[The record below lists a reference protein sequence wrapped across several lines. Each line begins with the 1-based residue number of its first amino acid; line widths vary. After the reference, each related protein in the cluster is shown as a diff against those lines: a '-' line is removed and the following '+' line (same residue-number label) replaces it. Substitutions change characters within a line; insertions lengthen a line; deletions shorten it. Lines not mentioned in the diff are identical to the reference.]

1 MRNFFFLP
9 KYMAVL
15 LPFSFMLVCVIIF
28 APSGLSLL
36 NSEAMAT
43 FKNIFNG
50 IFLESIPFVL
60 AGALLSSILH
70 LTIPEHTISRW
81 IPKNPLLAILFAC
94 SIGIVFPICECGMVP
109 LVRRLI
115 QKGMPVY
122 MAMVFILAG
131 PILNPVV
138 FGSTYTAF
146 RTHPEIA
153 YARMG
158 LALLVSISIG
168 VILYLTLKESPLRL
182 SNSDKRNTSI
192 TGHQHHPVHLRNH
205 EHHHSKNRFM
215 AVLVHSADELFGM
228 GKYLILGCLLTAGIQ
243 TMVAKESLTAI
254 GGHPLGAYAF
264 MMGFSFLLSLCST
277 SDAFVASTFLPSFST
292 GSLLAFLI
300 LGPMLDFKNFMML
313 LAAFKARFV
322 LFFMFLVLSLVF
334 IFSFLGDQ
342 LIQHLN

>member
-1 MRNFFFLP
+1 
-9 KYMAVL
+9 MAIL
-15 LPFSFMLVCVIIF
+15 IPFSFLLVSAIVF
-28 APSGLSLL
+28 APSALSLL
-36 NSEAMAT
+36 NSDAAAT

-50 IFLESIPFVL
+50 IFLEAIPFVL

-70 LTIPEHTISRW
+70 VVIPEQMINRW
-81 IPKNPLLAILFAC
+81 IPRNPLAAILFAC
-94 SIGIVFPICECGMVP
+94 SIGLVFPICECGMIP

-131 PILNPVV
+131 PILNPIV

-168 VILYLTLKESPLRL
+168 FILYITLKESPLKL
-182 SNSDKRNTSI
+182 SNSTKHNGSSS
-192 TGHQHHPVHLRNH
+192 QHHH
-205 EHHHSKNRFM
+205 EHDHHHHPKNRLS
-215 AVLVHSADELFGM
+215 AVLVHTADELFGM

-243 TMVAKESLTAI
+243 TFIAKESLTAI
-254 GGHPLGAYAF
+254 GGHPFGAYAF
-264 MMGFSFLLSLCST
+264 MMGFSFVLSLCST
-277 SDAFVASTFLPSFST
+277 SDAFVASTFLHSFSP
-292 GSLLAFLI
+292 GSLLAFLV

-313 LAAFKARFV
+313 LSAFKVRFV
-322 LFFMFLVLSLVF
+322 LFLTFLILSLVF
-334 IFSFLGDQ
+334 IFSFLGEQ
-342 LIQHLN
+342 MIQHLN

>member
-1 MRNFFFLP
+1 MNTHSTFP
-9 KYMAVL
+9 KYMAIL
-15 LPFSFMLVCVIIF
+15 IPFSFFLVSVIIL
-28 APSGLSLL
+28 APSGLTLL
-36 NSEAMAT
+36 NSEAALT

-70 LTIPEHTISRW
+70 LVIPEHMISRW
-81 IPKNPLLAILFAC
+81 TPKNPLVAILFAC
-94 SIGIVFPICECGMVP
+94 SIGIVFPLCECGMIP

-131 PILNPVV
+131 PILNPIV

-168 VILYLTLKESPLRL
+168 FILYVTLKDSPLKL
-182 SNSDKRNTSI
+182 TNSDKRIATSS
-192 TGHQHHPVHLRNH
+192 
-205 EHHHSKNRFM
+205 HHHHDHHHKRNRVT
-215 AVLVHSADELFGM
+215 AVLVHTADELFGM

-243 TMVAKESLTAI
+243 TFIAKESLTAI
-254 GGHPLGAYAF
+254 GGHPLGAYVF
-264 MMGFSFLLSLCST
+264 MMGFSFVLSLCST
-277 SDAFVASTFLPSFST
+277 SDAFVASTFLHSFSP
-292 GSLLAFLI
+292 GSLLAFLV

-313 LAAFKARFV
+313 LSAFKVKFV
-322 LFFMFLVLSLVF
+322 LFLMFLILSLVF
-334 IFSFLGDQ
+334 VFSFLGEQ
-342 LIQHLN
+342 IIQHLN

>member
-1 MRNFFFLP
+1 MNNPSSISKFTALLIPLSFLL
-9 KYMAVL
+9 VSIIL
-15 LPFSFMLVCVIIF
+15 L
-28 APSGLSLL
+28 APSGLTLL
-36 NSEAMAT
+36 TTDTAAT

-50 IFLESIPFVL
+50 IFLEAIPFVL

-70 LTIPEHTISRW
+70 IVIPEHMISRW
-81 IPKNPLLAILFAC
+81 IPKNPLAAILFAC
-94 SIGIVFPICECGMVP
+94 SIGIVFPICECGMIP

-131 PILNPVV
+131 PILNPIV

-168 VILYLTLKESPLRL
+168 FIMYITLKESPLKPSNFIKHNGSGSQHHHEHEHDQKNRL
-182 SNSDKRNTSI
+182 S
-192 TGHQHHPVHLRNH
+192 
-205 EHHHSKNRFM
+205 
-215 AVLVHSADELFGM
+215 AVLVHTADELFGM

-243 TMVAKESLTAI
+243 TFIAKESLTAI

-264 MMGFSFLLSLCST
+264 MMGFSFVLSLCST
-277 SDAFVASTFLPSFST
+277 SDAFVASTFLHSFST
-292 GSLLAFLI
+292 GSLLAFLV

-313 LAAFKARFV
+313 LSAFKVKFV
-322 LFFMFLVLSLVF
+322 LFLMFLILSLVF
-334 IFSFLGDQ
+334 IFSFLGE
-342 LIQHLN
+342 LIIQNLN